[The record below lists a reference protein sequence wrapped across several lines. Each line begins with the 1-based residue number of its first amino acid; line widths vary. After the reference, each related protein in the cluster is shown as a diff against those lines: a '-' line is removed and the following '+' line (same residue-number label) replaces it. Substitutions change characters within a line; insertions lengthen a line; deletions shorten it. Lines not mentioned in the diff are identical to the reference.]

1 MNGYCF
7 FGHERLQ
14 KENQMSTVNFAAQT
28 ERLEYSWSGY
38 TWTTFF
44 IRIQFWYKNLKIRL
58 NPPLWKPLNYEE
70 IQMK

>member
-38 TWTTFF
+38 T
-44 IRIQFWYKNLKIRL
+44 
-58 NPPLWKPLNYEE
+58 
-70 IQMK
+70 